1 MSPARTD
8 VLRAIW
14 VAKWTSKQHT
24 PSSRVAT
31 DAARKETKESAM
43 AIHVKIPTPL
53 RKFTAGQA
61 SVAVEGATVG
71 EALKALD
78 TAHSGLWDKVIDARG
93 KVRRFINV
101 YAGDEDI
108 RFLDGLETAV
118 ADGAELSIIPAIA
131 GGC

>member
-1 MSPARTD
+1 
-8 VLRAIW
+8 
-14 VAKWTSKQHT
+14 
-24 PSSRVAT
+24 
-31 DAARKETKESAM
+31 M

-61 SVAVEGATVG
+61 TVTVEGATVG

-78 TAHSGLWDKVIDARG
+78 TAHSGLWDKVIDGRG

-108 RFLDGLETAV
+108 RFLEGLETAM